1 MGVYKLEYFSK
12 DVKALVQP
20 TVTNI
25 RGRYDNKVRLR
36 RDDGNLQVRPLNKSD
51 VVPNKTEEDV
61 IHTVL
66 PYEDKRPDLTA
77 LEYYGDARLYWV
89 ILAANDL
96 KTSSDYVDG
105 LTVRIPSTTVLYSRG
120 GVLS

>member
-25 RGRYDNKVRLR
+25 RGRYDTKVRLR
-36 RDDGNLQVRPLNKSD
+36 RDDGNLQVRPLGRSD
-51 VVPNKTEEDV
+51 VVAEKSEQDI
-61 IHTVL
+61 IHEIL

-77 LEYYGDARLYWV
+77 LNFYGDARLYWV

-96 KTSSDYVDG
+96 KTKNEYLNG
-105 LTVRIPSTTVLYSRG
+105 MIIRIPSATTLYSKG
-120 GVLS
+120 GILG